1 MNDFLTALV
10 DRLRGPQQA
19 LASFWEQREPRER
32 LILSVGILAVM
43 LALLYLLL
51 IEPALNGRA
60 QLEKNLPVLRQQA
73 ASFQAQAREA
83 ASLAGKGMPNVPA
96 TTNARLEAS
105 LTGRGLRAQN
115 ISVTPDLIRLQ
126 LSSAS
131 FAELL
136 AWLNEMQKSSR
147 LSVVESNVVAQE
159 AIDTVNATLT
169 LRQQKAEP

>member
-1 MNDFLTALV
+1 MKNFLTAIV

-19 LASFWEQREPRER
+19 LTSFWEQREPRER
-32 LILSVGILAVM
+32 LILSVGILAVL

-51 IEPALNGRA
+51 IEPALNGRT
-60 QLEKNLPVLRQQA
+60 QLKKNLPVLRQQA

-83 ASLAGKGMPNVPA
+83 AALAGKGMSNVPA
-96 TTNARLEAS
+96 ITSARLEAS
-105 LTGRGLRAQN
+105 LAGRGMRAQN

-126 LSSAS
+126 LPSVS

-147 LSVVESNVVAQE
+147 LSVVESNIVAQE
-159 AIDTVNATLT
+159 AVDTVNATLT
-169 LRQQKAEP
+169 LRQQKAEQ